1 MDRQINFPTFS
12 IFSVKKHKMN
22 TNKKP
27 EKLTQKLKETRRSE
41 KFETLQ
47 YCGLE
52 THKRIF
58 WWFRELWRVLST
70 SYRSSR
76 AEKNS
81 SLIEKKE
88 NESSRIASSSY
99 GKVKKGCFHSLSTE
113 QQKNSIPK
121 ILLRNIWRYPDLSQI
136 RLKAQFHFSLCWKID
151 SCLMMMWAQTHL
163 LHHRPTCEP
172 RFLKM
177 PADTCDEMLY
187 LHILRFFFKFRINLA
202 FDIDFVTLTSS
213 WIARFNVDIRQCMW
227 KNSKLSNENSIDI
240 EKSLILKLYHV
251 WEASKFLLYWIF
263 TSLSSFH
270 LMSMPNLTQWHL
282 VLTPTLAAMS
292 SSSLKLYR
300 DTEEFSWFL
309 FNLKIEIKNSN
320 KYSSLSLHGLSW
332 VSFTSL
338 FALSPR
344 FQHILCVKRVENLC
358 HFKKEF
364 FIYSIEKYYCCATAC
379 TKINLVFSC
388 SLLWGIEAVNYTPQG
403 LKPFIDEFGIFLIFW
418 VFLII
423 CISITWKM

>member
-1 MDRQINFPTFS
+1 MVS
-12 IFSVKKHKMN
+12 WVVKNSHD
-22 TNKKP
+22 
-27 EKLTQKLKETRRSE
+27 KLQK
-41 KFETLQ
+41 F
-47 YCGLE
+47 
-52 THKRIF
+52 
-58 WWFRELWRVLST
+58 
-70 SYRSSR
+70 RSSR

-99 GKVKKGCFHSLSTE
+99 GKVKKRMLSLVEHGTTE
-113 QQKNSIPK
+113 ELNPENLVKEHLTLPRSFSNSIK
-121 ILLRNIWRYPDLSQI
+121 GSISL
-136 RLKAQFHFSLCWKID
+136 FSLLKNRFLPD
-151 SCLMMMWAQTHL
+151 DDVGTDASTPPSTHMWAAFFENAS
-163 LHHRPTCEP
+163 RYM
-172 RFLKM
+172 RWNVVS
-177 PADTCDEMLY
+177 
-187 LHILRFFFKFRINLA
+187 ILRFFFKFRINLA

-379 TKINLVFSC
+379 TEINLVFSC
-388 SLLWGIEAVNYTPQG
+388 SLFWRIEAVNYTPRG
-403 LKPFIDEFGIFLIFW
+403 LKPFIDELWIFSIFW
-418 VFLII
+418 VF
-423 CISITWKM
+423 